1 MIEEFERSQLLLG
14 RASINKMQ
22 DAKVAVFGLG
32 GVGSFT
38 AEALAR
44 TGVGT
49 ILLIDNDI
57 VCKSN
62 INRQIVALQSTVGMY
77 KADVMKERIYDI
89 NPNTKVEVYKM
100 FFLPGD
106 TTIDLKSCDYV
117 VDAID
122 TISAKIGLAEYCSK
136 EGIPL
141 ISAMGCGN
149 RLDPTKF
156 VVTDINKTYNCPMC
170 KVVRHE
176 LRKRRVRK
184 LKVVFS
190 TENTA
195 NREEF
200 TQSDKDSRD
209 TEAPQALNGG
219 KRRQTP
225 GSLGFVPSV
234 AGLILAQQVVMG
246 LTEGLRP

>member
-1 MIEEFERSQLLLG
+1 MIEEFERSKLLLG
-14 RASINKMQ
+14 RSSIEKLANS
-22 DAKVAVFGLG
+22 KVAIFGLG

-44 TGVGT
+44 TGIGT
-49 ILLIDNDI
+49 LVLIDNDI

-77 KADVMKERIYDI
+77 KADVMKQRILDI
-89 NPNTKVEVYKM
+89 NPNANVEVHKT

-106 TTIDLKSCDYV
+106 ESIDLKSCDYI

-122 TISAKIGLAEYCSK
+122 TISSKISLAEFCYK
-136 EGIPL
+136 EGVSL

-156 VVTDINKTYNCPMC
+156 KVIDIYKTYNCPIC
-170 KVVRHE
+170 KVMRAE
-176 LRKRRVRK
+176 LKKRKVPR

-190 TENTA
+190 NEKTV

-200 TQSDKDSRD
+200 TESEKNNKDETSPK
-209 TEAPQALNGG
+209 AINGT

-225 GSLGFVPSV
+225 GSVGFVPSV
-234 AGLILAQQVVMG
+234 AGLILAQQVVME

>member
-1 MIEEFERSQLLLG
+1 MLEEFERSKLLLG
-14 RASINKMQ
+14 RSSLEKLKNS
-22 DAKVAVFGLG
+22 KVAVFGLG

-44 TGVGT
+44 TGIGT
-49 ILLIDNDI
+49 IVLVDNDI

-77 KADVMKERIYDI
+77 KADVMKERILDI
-89 NPNTKVEVYKM
+89 NPNAIVEVHKT

-106 TTIDLKSCDYV
+106 TSINLNGCDYI

-122 TISAKIGLAEYCSK
+122 TISAKISLAEFCYK
-136 EGIPL
+136 EGINL

-156 VVTDINKTYNCPMC
+156 KVVDIHKTYNCPIC
-170 KVVRHE
+170 KVMRTE
-176 LRKRRVRK
+176 LKKRKISK

-190 TENTA
+190 TEKTV

-200 TQSDKDSRD
+200 TESEINNKDDNS
-209 TEAPQALNGG
+209 PKPINGTM
-219 KRRQTP
+219 RRQTP
-225 GSLGFVPSV
+225 GSVGFVPSV
-234 AGLILAQQVVMG
+234 AGLILAQQVVMD